1 MVAHLIWVALT
12 LHPTMVP
19 TYIFYGLGSFNLP
32 QIDITHSHRCIVK
45 KSKPLP
51 IAVPMWKRNSQI
63 WQANLI
69 QKSFCKMSFSVSY
82 SKTVY
87 KSLKFSSYSEVRPSL
102 FWLKVRPLYGK
113 WIQWPNFEPIYQFQS
128 NDNLTKSNWQW

>member
-1 MVAHLIWVALT
+1 MVAHFLRVAMLF
-12 LHPTMVP
+12 HPTMVP

-51 IAVPMWKRNSQI
+51 IAVPMWERNSQI
-63 WQANLI
+63 WQANLF
-69 QKSFCKMSFSVSY
+69 QKSICKMSFSVSY

-87 KSLKFSSYSEVRPSL
+87 KSLKFSSCSEVQPSL

>member
-1 MVAHLIWVALT
+1 MVAHLIRVAL
-12 LHPTMVP
+12 LFHPTMVP

-32 QIDITHSHRCIVK
+32 QIDIIHSHRCMVK

-87 KSLKFSSYSEVRPSL
+87 KSLKFSSCSEVRPSL